1 MLQRRSVEHHLG
13 ATLTENLQQIIALTN
28 ISQNNAVI
36 VQARLVS
43 NRNLRLHQ
51 QSLIMIKHHE
61 GLRLKLANLTAQLRT
76 NRTARTRNQHTLT
89 VQVRTQN
96 IAVNIVV
103 NLTTNHAHQVVIA
116 RGNQTL
122 THQSSIRATNTLNLN
137 LKLTHAVAEG
147 LEVILRHI
155 RNRHQNLTGTRLTN
169 HLLQLAVSRNHRNAV
184 ELRTSLQLVIIEDRN
199 RAKLRILIVQHRIH
213 DHAADKA
220 STVHNHRLTGQLTHS
235 TALSVDALRHAGARH
250 HNQAKCRRNRRHT
263 MRNMR
268 QTQQLIHKGESSQR
282 RTRAQ
287 SSRAGTPRLVKRTVR
302 IHAVINLHARQTND
316 QVQNHSQRSGHRQRR
331 RVNNIEH
338 RTVTEQHTI
347 AEHVRKQNRQN
358 PGTRINQRLRNQP
371 PRLTLIQAVHQH
383 RARVTLRHH
392 RAALSCLLHHHMSVR
407 FQLSHYMPPS
417 DAVPEEREEARAV
430 KDDNARNAERRACS
444 GTKRYTLRT
453 AIF

>member
-1 MLQRRSVEHHLG
+1 MLQSRSVEHHLG
-13 ATLTENLQQIIALTN
+13 ATVTENLQQIIALTN

-36 VQARLVS
+36 IQARLVS

-61 GLRLKLANLTAQLRT
+61 SLRTKLANLTAQLRT
-76 NRTARTRNQHTLT
+76 NRTARTRDQHALT

-103 NLTTNHAHQVVIA
+103 NLATNHAHQVVIA

-169 HLLQLAVSRNHRNAV
+169 HLLQLTVRRNHRNAV
-184 ELRTSLQLVIIEDRN
+184 ELRTSLQLVIIKDRN

-213 DHAADKA
+213 DHAANKTG
-220 STVHNHRLTGQLTHS
+220 TVHNHRLTGQLTHS
-235 TALSVDALRHAGARH
+235 TALSVHTLRHASARH

-282 RTRAQ
+282 RTRTQ
-287 SSRAGTPRLVKRTVR
+287 SSRAGTPGLVKRTVR

-316 QVQNHSQRSGHRQRR
+316 QVQHHSQSSGHRQ
-331 RVNNIEH
+331 
-338 RTVTEQHTI
+338 
-347 AEHVRKQNRQN
+347 
-358 PGTRINQRLRNQP
+358 
-371 PRLTLIQAVHQH
+371 
-383 RARVTLRHH
+383 
-392 RAALSCLLHHHMSVR
+392 
-407 FQLSHYMPPS
+407 
-417 DAVPEEREEARAV
+417 
-430 KDDNARNAERRACS
+430 
-444 GTKRYTLRT
+444 
-453 AIF
+453 